1 MQSFWVGIRP
11 RKDCNLFIIK
21 QLSQM
26 LKQYETVFIATPV
39 LSEQQMKEAVAKYTK
54 LIADNGGEVVYEE
67 DWGLRQLAY
76 PIQHKTSGFYYLIQ
90 FKAEP
95 SFIATLETQYFRDER
110 IIRFLTVALDK
121 HAEAYGG
128 RRGENRNKPAAPKAE
143 EAPAEAPVA
152 AEEKTEENA

>member
-1 MQSFWVGIRP
+1 
-11 RKDCNLFIIK
+11 
-21 QLSQM
+21 M

-90 FKAEP
+90 FKADP

-121 HAEAYGG
+121 HAEAYAAK
-128 RRGENRNKPAAPKAE
+128 RRENRNKPVAPKAE
-143 EAPAEAPVA
+143 EAPVEAPA
-152 AEEKTEENA
+152 AEEEKKEVNA